1 MAAGAL
7 AAVSGCMERL
17 FYQPTRG
24 ATSPPPHLAAA
35 EPAWFP
41 SGDGTRL
48 HGWFIPATGT
58 PSRDAATVLHVHGNA
73 GNIESHAWFSEFLPP
88 AGFNVF
94 IFDYRG
100 YGRSAGRPRRRGP
113 LIEDAIAALDALLAR
128 PEVEPRRIGM
138 FGHSLGGAIGLNVM
152 AKRPEVRA
160 AVIMSAFSSWR
171 EMAASAIGGG
181 PVSRVLARLLIRDG
195 ARPDEAIARIE
206 RPLLIIHGTGDA
218 IVPVAF
224 SRRLATRARHAA
236 FVEVPGGDHNDMRD
250 THPEIDAMIIQFF
263 RENLAPEPPG

>member
-1 MAAGAL
+1 
-7 AAVSGCMERL
+7 MERL
-17 FYQPTRG
+17 FYQPT
-24 ATSPPPHLAAA
+24 AAPTTPPPHLAA
-35 EPAWFP
+35 ENVWFR
-41 SGDGTRL
+41 SADGTRL
-48 HGWFIPATGT
+48 HGWFIPAARG
-58 PSRDAATVLHVHGNA
+58 PRLAASVLHVHGNA